1 MVMET
6 GVERVMISEGLI
18 DGKRFDELRR
28 FADDTGLTLKQALV
42 EQGGVDESAVL
53 RAFAAALGVDFQ
65 ADLSRSMVPQAFL
78 DEVPV
83 AFAREHNCVAVGRH
97 SAAYLVATS
106 DPADIFALDNVAL
119 RLSAPVMA
127 VLAPRGEVASLIDR
141 AFHEKRGIVEEAMD
155 ELGDEGLI
163 DSAARV
169 SRSEDVLDVA
179 RKPPII
185 RLVNL
190 ILSRALRQRASDI
203 HLQPDEDRLQV
214 RYRIDG
220 VLYDRILIPK
230 SVQDAV
236 ISRVKVMGRMDI
248 AEKRLPQD
256 GRASI
261 KVADREV
268 DLRISSVPTEFGER
282 IVLRLLDKGSRLY
295 TLEELGLP
303 ERQESRFQKLIEF
316 SHGIMLVT
324 GPTGSG
330 KTTTLYAALQRLNRA
345 EKNIITIED
354 PIEYQ
359 LRGVSQIQIGGK
371 GLTFAMGLRHVL
383 RQDPDVIM
391 VGEIRDEETAK
402 IAVQAA
408 LTGHLVFST
417 LHTNDAPGA
426 ITRLLD
432 IGVEPYLVASS
443 VVAVMAQRLVRV
455 TCPHCREPYTP
466 EDEALAEISLTKA
479 DLPEGVVWRGAGCE
493 ECMQTGYLGRTG
505 IYELLAMDEAV
516 RSSLLDR
523 KSASVIKANAVKR
536 GLVTLRADG
545 AAKVVKGVT
554 TIEEVLRQT
563 QTDSL
568 ESTGD
573 GAAI

>member
-1 MVMET
+1 MAMET
-6 GVERVMISEGLI
+6 GVGRLMIEEGLL
-18 DGKRFDELRR
+18 DRKRFEELSR
-28 FADDTGLTLKQALV
+28 FAADTGLTLKQALL
-42 EQGGVDESAVL
+42 EQGGLDERAVL
-53 RAFAAALGVDFQ
+53 RAFAAALGVDFR
-65 ADLSRSMVPQAFL
+65 ADLSRAAVPRTFL

-83 AFAREHNCVAVGRH
+83 AFAREHTCVAVGRQG
-97 SAAYLVATS
+97 AAYLVATS
-106 DPADIFALDNVAL
+106 DPADIFALDNIAR
-119 RLSAPVMA
+119 RLDAPTLP
-127 VLAPRGEVASLIDR
+127 VLAPRGEVAGLIDR
-141 AFHEKRGIVEEAMD
+141 AYHEKRGIVEEAMD
-155 ELGDEGLI
+155 ELGEEGLI
-163 DSAARV
+163 DSAARA

-190 ILSRALRQRASDI
+190 ILSRALRQRASDV
-203 HLQPDEDRLQV
+203 HLQPCEDRLQV

-230 SVQDAV
+230 SVQEAV

-268 DLRISSVPTEFGER
+268 DIRISSVPTEFGER
-282 IVLRLLDKGSRLY
+282 IVMRLLDKGSRLY
-295 TLEELGLP
+295 TLEELGLARRE
-303 ERQESRFQKLIEF
+303 ERRFQKLIEF
-316 SHGIMLVT
+316 SHGIILVT

-330 KTTTLYAALQRLNRA
+330 KTTTLYAALQRLNRS
-345 EKNIITIED
+345 EKNVMTIED

-426 ITRLLD
+426 VTRLLD

-443 VVAVMAQRLVRV
+443 VIAVMAQRLVRV
-455 TCPHCREPYTP
+455 ICPHCRESYRPR
-466 EDEALAEISLTKA
+466 EEALAEIGLTAA
-479 DLPEGVVWRGAGCE
+479 DLPEGLVWRGAGCS
-493 ECMQTGYLGRTG
+493 ECMETGYLGRTG
-505 IYELLAMDEAV
+505 IYELLVLDEGVRTAVIERSSATSIKAGAV
-516 RSSLLDR
+516 R
-523 KSASVIKANAVKR
+523 R
-536 GLVTLRADG
+536 GLVTLRSDG
-545 AAKVVKGVT
+545 ARKVAEGVT

-573 GAAI
+573 AAAL

>member
-1 MVMET
+1 MAMET
-6 GVERVMISEGLI
+6 PVGRLMIKDGLL
-18 DGKRFDELRR
+18 DQRR
-28 FADDTGLTLKQALV
+28 FEELSRFAADTGLTLKQALV
-42 EQGGVDESAVL
+42 EQGGLEEATVL
-53 RAFAAALGVDFQ
+53 KAFAAALGVEFQ
-65 ADLSRSMVPQAFL
+65 ADLARTGVPQAFL
-78 DEVPV
+78 DGVPV
-83 AFAREHNCVAVGRH
+83 AFAREHNCVAVGLRG
-97 SAAYLVATS
+97 AAFLIATS
-106 DPADIFALDNVAL
+106 DPAGIFALDNVAL
-119 RLSAPVMA
+119 RLGAPTIA
-127 VLAPRGEVASLIDR
+127 VLVPRGEVASLIDR
-141 AFHEKRGIVEEAMD
+141 AYHEKRGIVEEAMD
-155 ELGDEGLI
+155 DLGEEGLI

-190 ILSRALRQRASDI
+190 ILSRALRQRASDV
-203 HLQPDEDRLQV
+203 HLQPFEDRLQV

-220 VLYDRILIPK
+220 VLYDRTVIPK
-230 SVQDAV
+230 SVQEAV

-303 ERQESRFQKLIEF
+303 GREEKRFQKLIEF
-316 SHGIMLVT
+316 SHGIILVT

-330 KTTTLYAALQRLNRA
+330 KTTTLYAALQRLNRS

-359 LRGVSQIQIGGK
+359 LRGISQIQTGGK
-371 GLTFAMGLRHVL
+371 GLTFAMGLRHIL

-402 IAVQAA
+402 TAVQAA

-426 ITRLLD
+426 VTRLLD

-455 TCPHCREPYTP
+455 ICPHCREAYRCEP
-466 EDEALAEISLTKA
+466 EALAEIGLSIA
-479 DLPEGVVWRGAGCE
+479 DLADGVAYRGAGCV

-505 IYELLAMDEAV
+505 IYELLAIDEEVRSAVLERSSATGIKADAV
-516 RSSLLDR
+516 R
-523 KSASVIKANAVKR
+523 R

-545 AAKVVKGVT
+545 ARKFAEGVT
-554 TIEEVLRQT
+554 TIEEVFRQT

-568 ESTGD
+568 E
-573 GAAI
+573 GAGETAAP